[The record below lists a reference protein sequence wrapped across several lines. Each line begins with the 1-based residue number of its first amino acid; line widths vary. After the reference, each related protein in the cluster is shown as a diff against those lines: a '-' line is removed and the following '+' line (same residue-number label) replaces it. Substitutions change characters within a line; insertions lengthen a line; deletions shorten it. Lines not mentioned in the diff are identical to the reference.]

1 MIRDSARDYAQTK
14 LMPIV
19 REAYNKEHFDT
30 SIMKELGSLG
40 FLGSTISEYGLPG
53 VSSTA
58 YGKISL
64 FFMAS
69 LRSYRERD

>member
-30 SIMKELGSLG
+30 NIMKELGSLG

-64 FFMAS
+64 FFIVL
-69 LRSYRERD
+69 LRPYC